1 MFTEH
6 ILVQLPT
13 SADNGTLPAA
23 ATGVTS
29 GGRVGPLPPGANIP
43 HHNVF

>member
-6 ILVQLPT
+6 IFVQLRA

-29 GGRVGPLPPGANIP
+29 GGRVGPLPPGAKYP
-43 HHNVF
+43 PS